1 MKQVAPHNLEA
12 ERLILGQALVDN
24 TVIDQISQYIP
35 EEQVFYNTGHQ
46 DIWKCILSLHRDGA
60 TVIDPITI
68 MSQIR
73 QIWNHRDFI
82 LQDSWKMLFL
92 LQTLNTMLNWYMRNG

>member
-24 TVIDQISQYIP
+24 SVIDQISQYIP

-46 DIWKCILSLHRDGA
+46 DIWKCILTLHREGA

-68 MSQIR
+68 MSQMPDKT
-73 QIWNHRDFI
+73 NLESPGYYLTGLMEDVVSTANAEH
-82 LQDSWKMLFL
+82 
-92 LQTLNTMLNWYMRNG
+92 YA